1 MKIRPYIKDDL
12 IRMKE
17 IAPRA
22 FLGLGLARFAI
33 DRELDRE
40 RVADY
45 YSREIAGYAERTGKE
60 DKIQI
65 LVAEEGS
72 LVVAHIVVAVDE
84 ANSKQFGVPWGRIIS
99 LAVDP
104 DHQGRGIGKSLV
116 ASGLAWL
123 SSKGVAYAE
132 VLTDQNNIGAQ
143 RAYEASGFRAVYAS
157 ISYSKRLDPT
167 S

>member
-12 IRMKE
+12 KRMKE

-45 YSREIAGYAERTGKE
+45 YSKEIAGYAERTGKE
-60 DKIQI
+60 DTIQI
-65 LVAEEGS
+65 LVAEEAG

-143 RAYEASGFRAVYAS
+143 RVYEASGFRTVYAS
-157 ISYSKRLDPT
+157 ISYSRRLDPT